1 MNEDY
6 KLFLL
11 LIVAFLIAPL
21 IGLGVGEWRKQDC
34 RVELA
39 KAGKTVEEI
48 QAICK

>member
-6 KLFLL
+6 KLFL
-11 LIVAFLIAPL
+11 VLIAVFLVVPL
-21 IGLGVGEWRKQDC
+21 IGLGISEWRKQDC

-48 QAICK
+48 QALCK